1 MANKDKSV
9 LVERQSVV
17 PHLVVKGAAE
27 AIDFYVKAFE
37 AKELYRM
44 PTPNG
49 LLMHASLAIGNSQIY
64 LCDEFPNPCSSAP
77 TTLGGT
83 PVTIHLNVEDVDAT
97 YARSLEAG
105 AEALMPPD
113 DMFWGDRYG
122 QVVDPFGH
130 RWSMA
135 TPVESVDAE
144 QMAERMSKLE
154 PQGV

>member
-9 LVERQSVV
+9 SVERQSVV

-44 PTPNG
+44 PTPEG

-64 LCDEFPNPCSSAP
+64 LCDEFPNQCSSAP